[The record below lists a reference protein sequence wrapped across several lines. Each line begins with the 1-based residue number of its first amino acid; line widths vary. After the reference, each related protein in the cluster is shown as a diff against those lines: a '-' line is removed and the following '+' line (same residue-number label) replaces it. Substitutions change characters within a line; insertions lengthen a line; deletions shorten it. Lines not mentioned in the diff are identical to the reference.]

1 MRKLILFVNIII
13 IAIFVTNP
21 SKALAQEVANV
32 YYNEACSDC
41 ITYIKEMEPL
51 LNKYGI
57 TANLKD
63 YINRP
68 EYRKELSKENKDY
81 QVPIQLQDSLTM
93 FLKTNL
99 VIEGHVPV
107 KIVERILSDYSNL
120 PKHKLIVLYQPEMHS
135 NAKVLTLY
143 VSGNDPEKISV
154 NEDIVNIISG
164 KPLKEDKNYL
174 NRDMLVPLII
184 GAISNSLHPCAI
196 AVLLLLL
203 TFLYAMK
210 KKKKDIIGMGL
221 AYVLGIFIVY
231 FLIGLGLL
239 KAISLSN
246 EPFFVAKLAS
256 LVLIVLGLIN
266 IKDYFFPNLPIHLK
280 VPDFTK
286 GAIQN
291 FMEKASVPTAFIV
304 GALVGLCA
312 FPCTGG
318 IYTVII
324 STLAATRSAQFVFYL
339 LLYNFIFVVP
349 LLLVVIASSNK
360 KLLERVEDME
370 MKSSRKLHLITG
382 ILMVLIGVGVY
393 LWIGAIIYG

>member
-13 IAIFVTNP
+13 ITIFVTNP

-154 NEDIVNIISG
+154 NEDIVDIISG
-164 KPLKEDKNYL
+164 KPLKEDKSYL
-174 NRDMLVPLII
+174 NRDILVPLII

>member
-266 IKDYFFPNLPIHLK
+266 IKDYFFPNLPIHLR

>member
-81 QVPIQLQDSLTM
+81 QVPIKLQDSLTM
-93 FLKTNL
+93 FLKPNL

-154 NEDIVNIISG
+154 NEDIVDIISG
-164 KPLKEDKNYL
+164 KPLKEDKSYL
-174 NRDMLVPLII
+174 NRDILVPLIM

-360 KLLERVEDME
+360 RLLEKVEDME

>member
-360 KLLERVEDME
+360 RLLEKVEDME

>member
-1 MRKLILFVNIII
+1 M
-13 IAIFVTNP
+13 
-21 SKALAQEVANV
+21 
-32 YYNEACSDC
+32 
-41 ITYIKEMEPL
+41 
-51 LNKYGI
+51 
-57 TANLKD
+57 
-63 YINRP
+63 
-68 EYRKELSKENKDY
+68 
-81 QVPIQLQDSLTM
+81 
-93 FLKTNL
+93 
-99 VIEGHVPV
+99 
-107 KIVERILSDYSNL
+107 
-120 PKHKLIVLYQPEMHS
+120 
-135 NAKVLTLY
+135 LTLY

-154 NEDIVNIISG
+154 NEDIVDIISG
-164 KPLKEDKNYL
+164 KPLKEDKSYL
-174 NRDMLVPLII
+174 NRDILVPLIM
-184 GAISNSLHPCAI
+184 GAISNSLHPCSI

-266 IKDYFFPNLPIHLK
+266 IKDYFFPNLPIHLR

-360 KLLERVEDME
+360 RLLEKVEDME